1 MFFIVKRWNYHPH
14 NRMRNL
20 HVGFEQH
27 PKHTIYSGGIVLCL
41 SKPSLKDKIFV
52 RVEWLKPFG
61 LLVVN
66 TTKNSASVIWEAY
79 SWSLFHWGFLVEEGD
94 IRQAYLTHKYKGGI
108 KSNQGIDINA
118 TTVAQ

>member
-41 SKPSLKDKIFV
+41 SKPSLKDNF
-52 RVEWLKPFG
+52 R
-61 LLVVN
+61 
-66 TTKNSASVIWEAY
+66 ASCVAKTIWIV
-79 SWSLFHWGFLVEEGD
+79 G
-94 IRQAYLTHKYKGGI
+94 
-108 KSNQGIDINA
+108 N
-118 TTVAQ
+118 